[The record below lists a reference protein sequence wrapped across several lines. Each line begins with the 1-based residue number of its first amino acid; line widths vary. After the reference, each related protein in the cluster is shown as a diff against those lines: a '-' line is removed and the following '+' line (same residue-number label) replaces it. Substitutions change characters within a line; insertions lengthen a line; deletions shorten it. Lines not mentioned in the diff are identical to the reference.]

1 MNKRQIVASL
11 IKIANELDM
20 NNMPVEADA
29 LTNVAER
36 FEDNRTPVEKRAS
49 EKIKLLQDKLR
60 QIISKAYQSSKDG
73 KMLRGD
79 DVQAI
84 LLQIMF
90 EKDLGTFLR
99 NEEYKTGARLPAGII
114 QNIVHAINQI
124 KEDPHY
130 AFQNERDVDN
140 LWKR

>member
-1 MNKRQIVASL
+1 MNKRQIIASL
-11 IKIANELDM
+11 IKIANELDNNGM
-20 NNMPVEADA
+20 NNEADA

-36 FEDNRTPVEKRAS
+36 FEDNRTPVEKIAS
-49 EKIKLLQDKLR
+49 KKIKLLQDKLR
-60 QIISKAYQSSKDG
+60 QIISRSYQASKDG
-73 KMLRGD
+73 KMLRED

-84 LLQIMF
+84 LLQILF

-124 KEDPHY
+124 KEDPNY
-130 AFQNERDVDN
+130 AFENERDVDN
-140 LWKR
+140 LLRS